1 MLQNNVYSILF
12 FVLPLTIPKNEKD
25 MKLHLTPAK
34 LIASLPVL
42 AYIVYGILTAIG
54 NV

>member
-1 MLQNNVYSILF
+1 M
-12 FVLPLTIPKNEKD
+12 FVCLPLHHNQKHKI

-42 AYIVYGILTAIG
+42 AYIVYGILTAIE